1 MAYGGLLACIGARP
15 AVASSIH
22 FTYISHSPSH
32 FPHEI
37 TWYRAFGFRLNYQCC
52 SRFGSN
58 KNAPRKAATPRPK
71 PVTPGVATMKDGVM
85 MKEGKVLVTQMGRT
99 TPLTQEMSLING
111 TKITPTGTITTPAGV
126 STQLTEGD
134 IVSLSGRIT
143 TSAQKAAQDS
153 LLLVKKEDL
162 KNKGK
167 KKKR

>member
-1 MAYGGLLACIGARP
+1 
-15 AVASSIH
+15 
-22 FTYISHSPSH
+22 
-32 FPHEI
+32 
-37 TWYRAFGFRLNYQCC
+37 
-52 SRFGSN
+52 
-58 KNAPRKAATPRPK
+58 
-71 PVTPGVATMKDGVM
+71 MKDGVM
-85 MKEGKVLVTQMGRT
+85 MKEGKVMVTQMGRT
-99 TPLTQEMSLING
+99 TPLTQEMNLING

-134 IVSLSGRIT
+134 LVSLSGRIT